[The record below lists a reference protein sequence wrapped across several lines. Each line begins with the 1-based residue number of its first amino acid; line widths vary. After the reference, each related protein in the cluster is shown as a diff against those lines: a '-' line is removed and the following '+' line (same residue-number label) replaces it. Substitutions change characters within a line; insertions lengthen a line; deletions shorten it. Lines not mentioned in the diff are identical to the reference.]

1 MRLGSFVLAFGQ
13 IRAASVVT
21 QLKLG
26 WLRAGLLGL
35 TISALSIPVVK
46 ADYRL
51 IGRPDTAV
59 KLAAQD
65 ARALAAVDPVQAANS
80 WYVWL
85 RDPADKDFET
95 IYDYVLNNAV
105 SRADILLRADR
116 IRSGTDVLL
125 RIDKRRWLPD
135 TKSRANFDG
144 IVNAYC
150 DPNFYVLGEDTVGGV
165 AGVAQTK
172 TEEDVVRELFTQ
184 QHPTL
189 VFKAVKS
196 RNDKNQVLVTTEPYN
211 LDGKAYSAAYVVLGA
226 AAAPVASGILF
237 GPVVQST
244 AAKDAQDLMTITGM
258 TVPIVEA
265 ERWMVFSLRTLDGGL
280 YYRLQG
286 LDDGKGKRLTQDEWL
301 AGFGADEKRS
311 ISLGGREL
319 IGMWASN
326 VTGKPRRAQFMYGIN
341 MRPSAGQPL
350 VVITQDNL
358 DETKDVTIHPM
369 YSLLDNRYDATE
381 ILATRSNGLIA
392 YGLFDGNGGLQDAA
406 PDNLVRDHTIP
417 KPFTNRLESAIS
429 CIRCHGPHDQWQP
442 MANQVK
448 TILSSSTSGAQ
459 LAVIG
464 DGTAKNSDV
473 ATLNI
478 ELAKLYSGD
487 LSIPLE
493 LARNSYEAACAKLT
507 GVVREQPDH
516 AKWIVSVLTDRYDRY
531 LYKLITPQEALRT
544 LGVSCDTPEE
554 SAAMF
559 DLLLP
564 AVSKEEGPKLTDV
577 AIASL
582 RLYAKDNTLTILRT
596 DWERIYQSALAYSV
610 SYGSFPIKEVKPD
623 VK

>member
-1 MRLGSFVLAFGQ
+1 MTFLCLWLSTVE
-13 IRAASVVT
+13 
-21 QLKLG
+21 
-26 WLRAGLLGL
+26 LRAEH
-35 TISALSIPVVK
+35 
-46 ADYRL
+46 RL

-65 ARALAAVDPVQAANS
+65 ARALAAIDPLQAANS
-80 WYVWL
+80 WYIWL
-85 RDPADKDFET
+85 RDPADKDLEI
-95 IYDYVLNNAV
+95 IYDYILNNAV
-105 SRADILLRADR
+105 SRADVLLRADR
-116 IRSGTDVLL
+116 IRAGSDVLL
-125 RIDKRRWLPD
+125 RIDKRRWLPSD
-135 TKSRANFDG
+135 AERANFDA

-150 DPNFYVLGEDTVGGV
+150 DPNFYVQGEDTVGGV
-165 AGVAQTK
+165 AAVEQKVTDEALIRQ
-172 TEEDVVRELFTQ
+172 LFTQ
-184 QHPTL
+184 QYPEL
-189 VFKAVKS
+189 VFKAVGA
-196 RNDKNQVLVTTEPYN
+196 RNEKNQVLVTTEPYEK
-211 LDGKAYSAAYVVLGA
+211 DGKSYSAAYVVLGKA
-226 AAAPVASGILF
+226 AQPVASGILF
-237 GPVVQST
+237 GPVVQATVSE
-244 AAKDAQDLMTITGM
+244 DAQALLDITGM

-286 LDDGKGKRLTQDEWL
+286 LDNGQGKRLTQSEWL
-301 AGFGADEKRS
+301 ATFGADEEKS
-311 ISLGGREL
+311 KVLGGREL

-326 VTGKPRRAQFMYGIN
+326 VTGKPRRGEFFYGIN

-381 ILATRSNGLIA
+381 ILATRANGLIA
-392 YGLFDGNGGLQDAA
+392 YGLFNGDGLLQDAA

-442 MANQVK
+442 MTNQVK
-448 TILSSSTSGAQ
+448 TILGATSNGVQ

-464 DGTAKNSDV
+464 DGQAHGVDS
-473 ATLNI
+473 ATLNT

-487 LSIPLE
+487 LSVPLD

-507 GVVREQPDH
+507 GVAREQPDH
-516 AKWIVSVLTDRYDRY
+516 AKWIVSVLTDRYERY
-531 LYKLITPQEALRT
+531 LYRLITPREALRT
-544 LGVSCDTPEE
+544 LGVACDTEEE
-554 SAAMF
+554 SVNLF
-559 DLLLP
+559 DALLP
-564 AVSKEEGPKLTDV
+564 SVTQNDGPKLTDV

-582 RLYAKDNTLTILRT
+582 RLYAKDNTLTILRS

-610 SYGSFPIKEVKPD
+610 SYGSLPIPEVNED